1 MLLKIISYCIFT
13 AIFFALAINIPI
25 NYRYDDYKDFINILV
40 SISGMIF
47 TIMGIWIAFLYPNA
61 LSRLANPDKI
71 AAVDFSE
78 TLEDTRRLENIV
90 AAVLKSALVMMVALG
105 VSAAKVILYKTLF
118 YSTNIIVFKS
128 LALAILLTITIV
140 QIEAVLSVVL
150 ANVRFINE
158 LHRKRHD
165 RQSETSNWSSNI

>member
-1 MLLKIISYCIFT
+1 MYIKLILYCIFT
-13 AIFFALAINIPI
+13 YVVYVVAKSFPLE
-25 NYRYDDYKDFINILV
+25 YKYDDYKDFVNILI

-61 LSRLANPDKI
+61 LSRLANPEKI

-90 AAVLKSALVMMVALG
+90 AAVLKSALVMMVVLG
-105 VSAAKVILYKTLF
+105 VFIAKVILFKTDL
-118 YSTNIIVFKS
+118 YSSNIIIFKS
-128 LALAILLTITIV
+128 LAFAILLTITMV
-140 QIEAVLSVVL
+140 QVEAVLSVVL

-158 LHRKRHD
+158 LHRKRQD
-165 RQSETSNWSSNI
+165 RQSETDY